1 VISENEIHVWVANLR
16 CEPHQEESL
25 AATLSTDERARMS
38 RLKSAQA
45 RVRFA
50 AARSA
55 LRAILGRYL
64 DLPPEQICFSYNRHG
79 KPALA
84 GEQAES
90 LLRFNLSHSQDV
102 ALCAVAKG
110 REVGVDVERVR
121 AEFAGLPIAKHFF
134 SPSELAALQA
144 LSPVLRTEAFFR
156 YWTRKEAF
164 LKALGEGLTRAPQLF
179 TVSLR
184 PDEPVAWHDDS
195 ADARSSSGWSLTD
208 LALGSDSMR
217 GYVAALAVEGP
228 ISALQYQ
235 RYEAWEPG
243 HQWR

>member
-1 VISENEIHVWVANLR
+1 VIAENEIHIWVANLR
-16 CEPHQEESL
+16 CEPAQEQAIVE
-25 AATLSTDERARMS
+25 TLSPEERQRYAKLR
-38 RLKSAQA
+38 SAQI
-45 RVRFA
+45 RSRFA
-50 AARSA
+50 VARGA
-55 LRAILGRYL
+55 LRNILGRYL
-64 DLPPEQICFSYNRHG
+64 DLPPERVCFSYGQNG

-84 GEQAES
+84 GAQADS

-102 ALCAVAKG
+102 ALVAVTRG

-164 LKALGEGLTRAPQLF
+164 LKALGEGLPRTPQLF

-184 PDEPVAWHDDS
+184 PDEPVALHNDSDDS
-195 ADARSSSGWSLTD
+195 QPVLGWSLAELTP
-208 LALGSDSMR
+208 DSR
-217 GYVAALAVEGP
+217 WLPGYVAALAVEGP
-228 ISALQYQ
+228 IPSIQYR
-235 RYEAWEPG
+235 RYEPTGWSSV
-243 HQWR
+243 

>member
-16 CEPHQEESL
+16 FESHQEQSL
-25 AATLSTDERARMS
+25 AETLSPDELARMS
-38 RLKSAQA
+38 RLRSAQA

-55 LRAILGRYL
+55 IRAILGRYL
-64 DLPPEQICFSYNRHG
+64 DLPPEQICFTYDRNG

-84 GEQAES
+84 GAQADS

-102 ALCAVAKG
+102 ALVAVTRG

-134 SPSELAALQA
+134 SPSELAALQT
-144 LSPVLRTEAFFR
+144 LSPVMRTEAFFR

-184 PDEPVAWHDDS
+184 SDEPVAWHDDS
-195 ADARSSSGWSLTD
+195 ADSRPFLGWSLTE
-208 LALGSDSMR
+208 LAPDSR
-217 GYVAALAVEGP
+217 WLPGYVAALAVEGP
-228 ISALQYQ
+228 IPAIQYR
-235 RYEAWEPG
+235 RYEPAL
-243 HQWR
+243 